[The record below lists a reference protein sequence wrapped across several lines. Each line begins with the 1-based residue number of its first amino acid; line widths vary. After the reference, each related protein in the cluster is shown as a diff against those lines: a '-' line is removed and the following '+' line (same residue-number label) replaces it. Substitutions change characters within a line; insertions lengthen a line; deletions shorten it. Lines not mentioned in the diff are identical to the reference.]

1 MTTVLFAYAQNGA
14 RGELFQQQFLR
25 ARQGSIW
32 ASMADTPPLADNDE
46 APGLRKIIHVDM
58 DAFFASVEQRDDP
71 SLKGK
76 PVAVGGAGGRGVVA
90 AASYEARRFGVRSA
104 MPSVTAQRLCPDL
117 IFVRPRFDAY
127 KEASR
132 QIRRVFE
139 HYTPII
145 EPLSLDEAYLD
156 VTEDR
161 LGIGSATRIATLIRQ
176 EIRAKT
182 QLTASAGVSYNKFL
196 AKLASDQNKPD
207 GMCIIRPGEGAQFV
221 AGLPIRRFHGV
232 GPKAEGKMQALG
244 IATGADLAAKDIA
257 FLRAH
262 FGSMADYLFRAARGI
277 DLRPVAA
284 HRIRKSVGGERTFS
298 EDIGSGAAL
307 RETLENIITIVWER
321 IEAAG
326 AKGRTVTLKMKFTDF
341 QIMTRSTSLPDF
353 VSGKQ
358 EFARLA
364 RALLEAELP
373 LRGPIRLM
381 GLTLSALEGAQD
393 ADEARDTAQLQ
404 LL

>member
-1 MTTVLFAYAQNGA
+1 MASNLP
-14 RGELFQQQFLR
+14 
-25 ARQGSIW
+25 GS
-32 ASMADTPPLADNDE
+32 DHDE
-46 APGLRKIIHVDM
+46 AHPDQGHDQLGLRKIIHVDM

-71 SLKGK
+71 ELRGK
-76 PVAVGGAGGRGVVA
+76 PVAGGGAGGRGGVA

-182 QLTASAGVSYNKFL
+182 RLTASAGVSYNKFL

-207 GMCIIRPGEGAQFV
+207 GLCVIRPGEGAQFV

-232 GPKAEGKMQALG
+232 GPKAEEKMQRLG
-244 IATGADLAAKDIA
+244 IATGADLAGKDIE

-262 FGSMADYLFRAARGI
+262 FGSMADYLYRAARGI
-277 DLRPVAA
+277 DLRAVAA
-284 HRIRKSVGGERTFS
+284 NRVRKSVGGERTFS

-307 RETLENIITIVWER
+307 RETLENIIAIVWER
-321 IEAAG
+321 IEASG
-326 AKGRTVTLKMKFTDF
+326 ARGRTVTLKLKFTDF
-341 QIMTRSTSLPDF
+341 QLMTRAASLPDF
-353 VSGKQ
+353 VSGRE
-358 EFARLA
+358 EFAAIA
-364 RALLEAELP
+364 RALLEGLLP
-373 LRGPIRLM
+373 LPQPIRLM
-381 GLTLSALEGAQD
+381 GLTLGNLEGAE
-393 ADEARDTAQLQ
+393 ASKPPRDEAQLS

>member
-1 MTTVLFAYAQNGA
+1 MASDAPLHDDGREA
-14 RGELFQQQFLR
+14 RTDEL
-25 ARQGSIW
+25 
-32 ASMADTPPLADNDE
+32 
-46 APGLRKIIHVDM
+46 GLRKIIHVDM
-58 DAFFASVEQRDDP
+58 DAFFASVEQRDNPD
-71 SLKGK
+71 LKGK

-90 AASYEARRFGVRSA
+90 AASYEARKFGVRSA
-104 MPSVTAQRLCPDL
+104 MPSITASRLCPDL

-132 QIRRVFE
+132 QIRKVFE

-156 VTEDR
+156 VTDDR

-207 GMCIIRPGEGAQFV
+207 GMCVIRPGEGAAFV

-232 GPKAEGKMQALG
+232 GPKAEEKMQRLG

-257 FLRAH
+257 FLREH
-262 FGSMADYLFRAARGI
+262 FGSMGDYLFRAARGI

-284 HRIRKSVGGERTFS
+284 HRVRKSVGGERTFS

-307 RETLENIITIVWER
+307 RETLATIIDIVWER
-321 IEAAG
+321 IEASG
-326 AKGRTVTLKMKFTDF
+326 ARGRTVTLKLKFTDF
-341 QIMTRSTSLPDF
+341 RIMTRSASLPDY
-353 VSGKQ
+353 VSGKAQ
-358 EFARLA
+358 FAALSG
-364 RALLEAELP
+364 ALLEAELP
-373 LRGPIRLM
+373 LPRPIRLM
-381 GLTLSALEGAQD
+381 GLTLGNLEGAED
-393 ADEARDTAQLQ
+393 EKPVRDEAQLR